1 MSSVPAEAAQAR
13 PALIDGWLVAAAL
26 AVAAVY
32 VRVIWFTPPE
42 ATQGL
47 AQKIYYL
54 HLPAA
59 LNAYIAFGVVAV
71 TAVG

>member
-26 AVAAVY
+26 AVAAEY

-47 AQKIYYL
+47 AQKI
-54 HLPAA
+54 
-59 LNAYIAFGVVAV
+59 
-71 TAVG
+71 